1 MHPQGM
7 VRQILGLALLV
18 TLIGLALSACGGG
31 EAKRRLRHAPC
42 RRARKPCAP
51 VNTARWS
58 SSPHSPLGS
67 ARVGRSRSYNRSRTS
82 VSSMSTEEVTT
93 FVAISFNNP
102 PPEVNDPRH
111 PNKLVSAP
119 KDWVYWFE
127 EHPYLKTSSPQP
139 TSVGGVEGRR
149 LDTRVSSLPNDY
161 YSEDCLG
168 AGVPLWPLL
177 GGHHWCADEGV
188 TTRTILLESIEGETV
203 IIDVWSSSGTFEKV
217 LPEAKEVLDTVE
229 WEGA

>member
-18 TLIGLALSACGGG
+18 TLIGLALSACGGDQE
-31 EAKRRLRHAPC
+31 EAKARPLPEGPKALRPGEY
-42 RRARKPCAP
+42 RSVEFKP
-51 VNTARWS
+51 S
-58 SSPHSPLGS
+58 LSF
-67 ARVGRSRSYNRSRTS
+67 RVGKGWE
-82 VSSMSTEEVTT
+82 VSELQQKPYFGILHEYRGGDY
-93 FVAISFNNP
+93 FVAMSFNNP

-111 PNKLVSAP
+111 ANKIVSAP
-119 KDWVYWFE
+119 KDWGYWFE

-177 GGHHWCADEGV
+177 GGHHWCADEGF

-203 IIDVWSSSGTFEKV
+203 IIDVWSSSGTFEKA
-217 LPEAKEVLDTVE
+217 LPNAQKVLDTVE

>member
-18 TLIGLALSACGGG
+18 TLIGLALSACGGDQE
-31 EAKRRLRHAPC
+31 EAKARPLPEGPKALRPGEY
-42 RRARKPCAP
+42 RSVEFKP
-51 VNTARWS
+51 S
-58 SSPHSPLGS
+58 LSF
-67 ARVGRSRSYNRSRTS
+67 RVGEGWE
-82 VSSMSTEEVTT
+82 VSELQQKPYFDILHEYQGGDY

-119 KDWVYWFE
+119 KAGVYWFE
-127 EHPYLKTSSPQP
+127 EHSYLKTSSPQP

-177 GGHHWCADEGV
+177 GGHHWCADEGF

-203 IIDVWSSSGTFEKV
+203 IIDVWSSSGTFEKA
-217 LPEAKEVLDTVE
+217 LPNAQKVLDTVE

>member
-1 MHPQGM
+1 VPRRM
-7 VRQILGLALLV
+7 VRQARGLGLLATLV
-18 TLIGLALSACGGG
+18 VLAVSACGGG
-31 EAKRRLRHAPC
+31 GQEEAKGRPLPEAPKILRPGEYSSEEF
-42 RRARKPCAP
+42 KP
-51 VNTARWS
+51 S
-58 SSPHSPLGS
+58 LSF
-67 ARVGRSRSYNRSRTS
+67 RVGKGWE
-82 VSSMSTEEVTT
+82 VSELQQKPYFDILHEYQGGDY

-102 PPEVNDPRH
+102 PPMVSDPRH
-111 PNKLVSAP
+111 PNRLVPAP
-119 KDWVYWFE
+119 KDWVSWFE

-149 LDTRVSSLPNDY
+149 LDARVSSLPEDY

-177 GGHHWCADEGV
+177 GGHHWCADEGF
-188 TTRTILLESIEGETV
+188 TTRTIILESIEDETV